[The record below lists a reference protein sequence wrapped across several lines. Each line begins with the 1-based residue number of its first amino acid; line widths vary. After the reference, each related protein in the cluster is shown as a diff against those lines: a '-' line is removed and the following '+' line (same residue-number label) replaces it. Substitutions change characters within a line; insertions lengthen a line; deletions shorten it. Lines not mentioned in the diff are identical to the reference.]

1 MPIEPIARGHY
12 TQMQMQENQLQLA
25 RERLAKEEAMQK
37 RQLAAQRDARM
48 GALQEAIGM
57 AFLNT
62 GLKTGLAAA
71 GTAIDKAFK
80 NPYKDLTTGA
90 MYKAGYGR
98 FGTVPAPKNKE
109 TKSGTDTKT
118 SVSPQAPVQQ
128 NTAAPQTVVGSNR
141 FNIDGSSDVRPDL
154 TPVADLGKGFEDSL
168 KTSDQKWIDSL
179 SEYKG
184 DGLQGPTDKGA
195 LAALGGPPVANVS
208 RPSQEAIDR
217 MSPDKSA
224 AADDLYGQAAR
235 RAVESRQQQIQAQA
249 VAKPTSAPQPR
260 AVPRGTL
267 IVDRT
272 PGQPT
277 KTTPAQKEVIKK
289 LVTGEST
296 LDSLDGSPEQIEGQY
311 SDLYPDVRAAKRR
324 DYQRMIA
331 AARLEAEKKYPPIRQ
346 LTKKQIEDLSADER
360 FLYYQANAARNAL
373 VEADIK
379 TQTAQ
384 LAASEQYAQIGRPT
398 FSQVQTA
405 TAYAQRL
412 ANRYNPRTE
421 SGQGLMI
428 KKALND
434 RYWTTQTTYQNEMLT
449 DASQAKKDAMYQRLS
464 SREKAIV
471 DEGGDVPITRKA
483 TPDEVAF
490 LLNQVKI
497 DLLGKKSLLRALA
510 KKGGVNL
517 IGNKAFTVI
526 STVEPTSSAEGGG
539 KTFDIYDMK
548 YLRRMMGP
556 EIGNFVASYETAKNT
571 LKDINPER
579 AKEWEGKQDRAK
591 YLAKWLFNA
600 QTIVSKN
607 PRKLTDQFKTQVTAA
622 AEELSGLVNAYSP
635 IALQQPKTRGR
646 IAQAQQQ
653 RKERRAEQT
662 EETLAQLKNRLQTQN
677 QNIANA
683 EEAVRAAIPGRLR
696 ELKGAMDT
704 AQEKVDAWSPKKF
717 GRYTLSDVE
726 GYAKAPTQFDENG
739 VYVSGYKPTSIA
751 NPKGS
756 GKTLIREFAN
766 WAKSQSSALSSL
778 QNKANSAAKLYNDFN
793 RSIGTDPSNYNINN
807 IEGAG
812 PAILNKINTLKGLK
826 SKRGE
831 TERAIES
838 KQGAG
843 DQTSFTLDNKDQQTA
858 DIINSMNIGKAAKQ
872 MRMYR
877 YLVQKYPNRSI
888 PVPPAMTA

>member
-1 MPIEPIARGHY
+1 MAIEPIARGHY

-25 RERLAKEEAMQK
+25 RERLAQEEAMQK

-62 GLKTGLAAA
+62 GLKTGLTAAE
-71 GTAIDKAFK
+71 TAIDKAFK

-98 FGTVPAPKNKE
+98 FGAVPAPKNKE

-118 SVSPQAPVQQ
+118 SVSPQATVQQ
-128 NTAAPQTVVGSNR
+128 NIAAPQAVVGSNR
-141 FNIDGSSDVRPDL
+141 FNIDGSSDVIPDL

-168 KTSDQKWIDSL
+168 KISDQKWIDSL

-208 RPSQEAIDR
+208 RPAQEAIDR

-412 ANRYNPRTE
+412 SNRYNPRTE

-434 RYWTTQTTYQNEMLT
+434 GYWTTQTTYQNEMLT

-471 DEGGDVPITRKA
+471 DEGGDVPITRKS
-483 TPDEVAF
+483 TPQEVAF
-490 LLNQVKI
+490 LLTQVNI
-497 DLLGKKSLLRALA
+497 DLLGKRSLRALA
-510 KKGGVNL
+510 KKGGVNI
-517 IGNKAFTVI
+517 IGNRPFIAI

-548 YLRRMMGP
+548 HLRRMEGSD
-556 EIGNFVASYETAKNT
+556 IGRYVASYETAKNT
-571 LKDINPER
+571 LRDINPER
-579 AKEWEGKQDRAK
+579 AKEWEGKQQRAQ
-591 YLAKWLFNA
+591 YLAKWLRNA

-607 PRKLTDQFKTQVTAA
+607 PKKLTDQFKTQVTAA

-653 RKERRAEQT
+653 RQERKAEQT

-683 EEAVRAAIPGRLR
+683 EKAVRAAIPGRLTA
-696 ELKGAMDT
+696 LKNAMDR
-704 AQEKVDAWSPKKF
+704 AKGKVDQWSPKKF
-717 GRYTLSDVE
+717 GRYTLADVKA
-726 GYAKAPTQFDENG
+726 YASAPTQFDAEG
-739 VYVSGYKPTSIA
+739 VYVSGYVPKRIA

-756 GKTLIREFAN
+756 GASFVTEFAN
-766 WAKSQSSALSSL
+766 WAKSQSAALGSL
-778 QNKANSAAKLYNDFN
+778 QKEANSAAELYNDFKA
-793 RSIGTDPSNYNINN
+793 SVGTDPNNYNIDNLK
-807 IEGAG
+807 GAG
-812 PAILNKINTLKGLK
+812 KSILDKINTLNTLK
-826 SKRGE
+826 AKQGE
-831 TERAIES
+831 IERAIKNKS
-838 KQGAG
+838 APG
-843 DQTSFTLDNKDQQTA
+843 DQSSFTLDNKDQQIA
-858 DIINSMNIGKAAKQ
+858 DTINSMNIGKAAKQ

>member
-1 MPIEPIARGHY
+1 MPIEPISRGHY

-25 RERLAKEEAMQK
+25 RERLAQEEAMQK

-346 LTKKQIEDLSADER
+346 LTKEQIEDLSADER

-384 LAASEQYAQIGRPT
+384 LAASEKYAQIGRPT

-421 SGQGLMI
+421 SGQGLII

-434 RYWTTQTTYQNEMLT
+434 EYWTTQTTYQSEMLT
-449 DASQAKKDAMYQRLS
+449 DASKAKKDAMYQRLS
-464 SREKAIV
+464 PREKAIV

-497 DLLGKKSLLRALA
+497 DLMGKKHLRDLA
-510 KKGGVNL
+510 KKGGVNI

-548 YLRRMMGP
+548 YLKRMMGP

-579 AKEWEGKQDRAK
+579 AKEWDGRQDRAK

-607 PRKLTDQFKTQVTAA
+607 PKKLTDQFKTQVTAA

-653 RKERRAEQT
+653 RQERKAEQT

-683 EEAVRAAIPGRLR
+683 EKAVRAAIPGRLR
-696 ELKGAMDT
+696 ALKNAMD
-704 AQEKVDAWSPKKF
+704 AAKGKVEQWSPKKF
-717 GRYTLSDVE
+717 GRYTLADVKA
-726 GYAKAPTQFDENG
+726 YAKAPTQFEDG
-739 VYVSGYKPTSIA
+739 KPVSGYVPKGIA
-751 NPKGS
+751 NPRGS
-756 GKTLIREFAN
+756 GASFVTKFAN
-766 WAKSQSSALSSL
+766 WAKSQSAALSSL
-778 QNKANSAAKLYNDFN
+778 QAKANSAAKLYNDFKA
-793 RSIGTDPSNYNINN
+793 SVGTDPNNYNIDN
-807 IEGAG
+807 
-812 PAILNKINTLKGLK
+812 LKGADRSILDKIDDLNRLK
-826 SKRGE
+826 AKQGE
-831 TERAIES
+831 TERAIKNKSAPE
-838 KQGAG
+838 
-843 DQTSFTLDNKDQQTA
+843 DQSSFTLDNKDQQIA
-858 DIINSMNIGKAAKQ
+858 DTINSMNIGKAAKQ